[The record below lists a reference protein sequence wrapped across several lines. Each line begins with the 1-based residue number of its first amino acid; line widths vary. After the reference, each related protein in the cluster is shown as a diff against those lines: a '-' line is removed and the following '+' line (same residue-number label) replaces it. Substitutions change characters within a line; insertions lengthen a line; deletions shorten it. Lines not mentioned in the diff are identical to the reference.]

1 MHRVGKFIG
10 CCLIAVSLLACTAC
24 SVSIGQ
30 SKKPNCT
37 MVTIAAKWILIQSEK
52 LKPQSVTNYRHHLPD
67 DGKRKKAVVEQRYLH
82 VPFLNYGGF
91 DFQSRRFLFAYRKV
105 YDDPNTVKIRR
116 LMAAICWKND
126 RKKFLLCGCPILGA
140 VLGRQ

>member
-1 MHRVGKFIG
+1 MQAITK
-10 CCLIAVSLLACTAC
+10 
-24 SVSIGQ
+24 Q
-30 SKKPNCT
+30 
-37 MVTIAAKWILIQSEK
+37 TI
-52 LKPQSVTNYRHHLPD
+52 YLPD

-140 VLGRQ
+140 VLGR